1 MKAQCI
7 CQCRPELPWYW
18 LVLATVD
25 LLTHQP
31 HPYAF
36 FIFTYSTLQ
45 SDCMLIFTLLH
56 ASWAASW
63 LLLNMS
69 FSHDF
74 FLGLCSSPP
83 ICIACLSSLLSK
95 LFRILPLRVSF
106 HLQLQNG
113 IFCVFSWLSWWV
125 RIEQLAYLCK
135 HTRCPQPGLAAA
147 IPGAVESTPVSL
159 TAWGLP
165 RCAQGRGGAMQWGRE
180 TWGFRLVHFP
190 GIFWGR

>member
-1 MKAQCI
+1 MSA
-7 CQCRPELPWYW
+7 RTS
-18 LVLATVD
+18 LVLAGTYYSWSLD
-25 LLTHQP
+25 SPTTSICLL
-31 HPYAF
+31 YF
-36 FIFTYSTLQ
+36 Y
-45 SDCMLIFTLLH
+45 LLHITEWLYVNFHIAH

-125 RIEQLAYLCK
+125 CIEQLAYLCK

-165 RCAQGRGGAMQWGRE
+165 RCAQGRGGGMQRGRE